1 MSVERVETLIVGGGQ
16 AGLAMSHMLSQR
28 GCPHVVLERN
38 RIAERWRT
46 ERWDGLRFQ
55 FPNWSVR
62 LPDFPFHHAD
72 PDGFATNGEIVDF
85 ITAYAAAIAAP
96 VRCGVSV
103 ISLRCCYGGTDFA
116 VETSDGPMEATN
128 VIVATGPYQRPVI
141 PPLLCQEVG
150 ILQMHA
156 SRYRNPD
163 QLPPGAVLV
172 VGSGASG
179 AQITEE
185 LFRAGRRVYLSV
197 GRHTRLPRRYRGRDL
212 IWWLSAM
219 GLDQKSAE
227 ERGPDRSKP
236 LITGAFGGN
245 TIDFR
250 RFAAEGVT
258 LLGRIRGV
266 HQGVMNLAP
275 DLSKRLAYGDGS
287 YTVFLD
293 MADAHVER
301 HGLDMPEDST
311 ARAVLPDP
319 PCLIEPLQHLDMHSA
334 GIGTVV
340 WATGY
345 DSDFGWIDIPVLD
358 ARGEPVHRQGITEV
372 SGIYFLGL
380 RWLSN
385 FKSSLLSGIG
395 DDAARLADH
404 IAARTQL
411 RCNYGDSA
419 LN

>member
-1 MSVERVETLIVGGGQ
+1 MSIERVQTLVVGGGQ
-16 AGLAMSHMLSQR
+16 AGLAMSHMLTKR
-28 GCPHVVLERN
+28 GCPHLVLERN

-55 FPNWSVR
+55 FPNWSVQ
-62 LPDFPFHHAD
+62 LPDFPFPHTD
-72 PDGFATNGEIVDF
+72 PNGFATSSEIVEFISAYAAF
-85 ITAYAAAIAAP
+85 ITAPI
-96 VRCGVSV
+96 RCGVSV
-103 ISLRCCYGGTDFA
+103 VALRRCDSGNGFVA
-116 VETSDGPMEATN
+116 ETSDGRIEADN
-128 VIVATGPYQRPVI
+128 VVVATGPYQRPVI
-141 PPLLCQEVG
+141 PSLLQDDADVF
-150 ILQMHA
+150 QVHA
-156 SRYRNPD
+156 SQYRNPD

-219 GLDQKSAE
+219 GLDRIPAE
-227 ERGPDRSKP
+227 ERDPDRAKP

-258 LLGRIRGV
+258 LLGRMQAAQQSV
-266 HQGVMNLAP
+266 VDFAP
-275 DLSKRLAYGDGS
+275 DLAKRLAYGDGS
-287 YTVFLD
+287 YTAFLD
-293 MADAHVER
+293 MVDAHVQR
-301 HGLDMPEDST
+301 HALDIPEDAS
-311 ARAVLPDP
+311 ARHALSDP
-319 PCLIEPLQHLDMHSA
+319 PCLTEPLRHLDLRAARIS
-334 GIGTVV
+334 TVV

-345 DSDFGWIDIPVLD
+345 AYDFGWVNVPVLN
-358 ARGEPVHRQGITEV
+358 ARSEPVHRQGMTNV
-372 SGIYFLGL
+372 PGMYFLGL

-395 DDAARLADH
+395 EDAARLADQ
-404 IAARTQL
+404 IAAART
-411 RCNYGDSA
+411 R
-419 LN
+419 